1 MSEPDT
7 FKQRYRRWVGSF
19 SLEPAAAAAV
29 WRRRAGIILRAVAA
43 RTEAPPAHRES
54 NGKERKTP

>member
-29 WRRRAGIILRAVAA
+29 WRAVAA

-54 NGKERKTP
+54 NGEERKTP